1 MPDLSNKGVHKF
13 WHEYHDPMVYKVVS
27 FMENVEDWSLDGDP
41 ELEQAI
47 AKLSTILDDIG
58 YIDLQA
64 EDKIIQVAAYIK
76 TGRMLRLL
84 QCMDTAHPG
93 AASKI
98 LTAAKT
104 ASKLSDDVFGLFLR
118 RNMVFERLRILGRV
132 FAADRLAAVT
142 QALGDKSDV

>member
-13 WHEYHDPMVYKVVS
+13 WHEYHDPMIYKVVS

-41 ELEQAI
+41 DLEQAI
-47 AKLSTILDDIG
+47 TKLSIILDDVG

-64 EDKIIQVAAYIK
+64 EDKIVQVAAYIK
-76 TGRMLRLL
+76 MGRMLRLL

-98 LTAAKT
+98 LTAAKA
-104 ASKLSDDVFGLFLR
+104 ASQSSDDVFGLFLR

-132 FAADRLAAVT
+132 FAADRLAVVL
-142 QALGDKSDV
+142 QALGDKSHA